1 MAKFS
6 KKGVQKITATHIHL
20 NWWKEV
26 FYGVIISAKC
36 TYLGV
41 LGTHRDKKLEKR
53 VMDVKMGLLLRH
65 GLGSSDCILKLL
77 V

>member
-1 MAKFS
+1 MCKKIPAAYITLDWW
-6 KKGVQKITATHIHL
+6 KKG
-20 NWWKEV
+20 
-26 FYGVIISAKC
+26 FYGGIIIAKC

>member
-1 MAKFS
+1 MCR
-6 KKGVQKITATHIHL
+6 KITAAYKAL
-20 NWWKEV
+20 YWWNKV

-41 LGTHRDKKLEKR
+41 LGTQRDKKLEKW

>member
-1 MAKFS
+1 M
-6 KKGVQKITATHIHL
+6 
-20 NWWKEV
+20 

-41 LGTHRDKKLEKR
+41 LGTHRDKKLEKQ

-65 GLGSSDCILKLL
+65 GLGSSDYTLKPSCWIIIEPQ
-77 V
+77 